1 MIYIAKPE
9 LMNGD
14 STWKSVIY
22 GILVGLTYGC
32 KTVKKQYPEAYYKK
46 YLSSNEIK
54 VYRAANKDF
63 IWIIGKR
70 EEVNK
75 VCLEIEQKIHQT
87 TGTSTVQIEPKTDL
101 SCSSENIAMT
111 QIPLSQEEQALLYLH
126 RMLDSAVFKND
137 HIILDKNDQRFA
149 ISMHLKDVNA
159 SEKMQLES
167 DIKQVIA
174 NNRSELFSSEVSF
187 TAEELVFLD
196 REHVFGFVNNR
207 LNCNHYQRTYIS
219 CAWYIGKCTV
229 KMYSNSEYNLHKS
242 CKIIRR
248 AIITESL
255 SIPENCLSSPKV
267 KQIIADLLS
276 KYGQKLDVQLDFS
289 TSMLRWLY
297 TQDMQ
302 FKTNVLENLLVTKN
316 FDFSER
322 KKYELCKPL
331 FTVFQRSIQNRFC
344 VILIE
349 GKSEVYPYRWII
361 KGLHEDVPA
370 AFEMLSIFVQKARN
384 EEKTYRTDDNVNTI
398 QKYVDILANNTS
410 CNVTTVD
417 VKSPLVGTVLD
428 LRRDVLC
435 HEWKLLNGNFI
446 KIINS
451 EDERWVSKQSA
462 VFKIIVK
469 GNDYYVMILIFKHSR
484 KGIGRPLHQIK
495 KM

>member
-1 MIYIAKPE
+1 MIYIAKPWH
-9 LMNGD
+9 MNGD
-14 STWKSVIY
+14 SAWKSVIY
-22 GILVGLTYGC
+22 GILVGFTYVC

-63 IWIIGKR
+63 IWIIGKKGV
-70 EEVNK
+70 VNT

-87 TGTSTVQIEPKTDL
+87 TTGTSAVQIEPMTDL

-137 HIILDKNDQRFA
+137 HIIVDKYDKRFA
-149 ISMHLKDVNA
+149 ISIQLNDVNA

-174 NNRSELFSSEVSF
+174 NKRSELFSSEVSF

-196 REHVFGFVNNR
+196 REHVFEFVNNR
-207 LNCNHYQRTYIS
+207 LNLTCCNHYQRTYIS

-248 AIITESL
+248 AIITDSL

-276 KYGQKLDVQLDFS
+276 KYRQKLDVQLDYS
-289 TSMLRWLY
+289 KSMLRWLY

-302 FKTNVLENLLVTKN
+302 FKTNVLENLLVTRS

-331 FTVFQRSIQNRFC
+331 FTLFQRRIQNWFC

-349 GKSEVYPYRWII
+349 GKSEIYPYRWII
-361 KGLHEDVPA
+361 KGLHVDVPA
-370 AFEMLSIFVQKARN
+370 AIATLSTYVQKAHN
-384 EEKTYRTDDNVNTI
+384 EEKTYQTDDNVNTI
-398 QKYVDILANNTS
+398 QKYVNILTNNSS
-410 CNVTTVD
+410 CSVTTVD
-417 VKSPLVGTVLD
+417 VKSHLIGTALD

-451 EDERWVSKQSA
+451 EDESWVSKQSA

-469 GNDYYVMILIFKHSR
+469 GNDYYVMIIDFSIHVKA
-484 KGIGRPLHQIK
+484 
-495 KM
+495 